1 MKRRQRKPQLSH
13 QRYIYKRA
21 LRHNEITMSARPRVK
36 LTASF
41 YAPRPQPVTPT
52 LYRRGA
58 QPVLAPFATKANPSA
73 VPTRESESA
82 SHGSHPLPPTRWVSD
97 VRARIGKCI
106 GFGCDAAQ
114 IQRAAGILGILAREW
129 RVLSA
134 GSEGFLTGGRRGLE
148 SQQVVWG
155 EMDSFGHVNNTV
167 YIRYAESARVNW
179 ILHYAAQDPKHREA
193 WTELMQ
199 PKTIGL
205 IMKSI
210 KADFKFPMTAPDTI
224 SVYHRLRTCPEATHT
239 SLVLDCVIL
248 SHRHRRVAARTFED
262 VAIYDYRDAKKTV
275 LPGFMLDVLRDTWR
289 QQEERTDWA
298 RGRIWDLL
306 RDVERLEKETWD
318 RKDAVEDLG
327 AAAK

>member
-1 MKRRQRKPQLSH
+1 MMRP
-13 QRYIYKRA
+13 
-21 LRHNEITMSARPRVK
+21 RPRVK

-41 YAPRPQPVTPT
+41 YASRLPPVTPA
-52 LYRRGA
+52 LYRRA
-58 QPVLAPFATKANPSA
+58 HVRAPFSTNAAPSA
-73 VPTRESESA
+73 APTRE
-82 SHGSHPLPPTRWVSD
+82 PPARWVSE

-106 GFGCDAAQ
+106 SFGCDAAQ

-155 EMDSFGHVNNTV
+155 EMDSFGHVNNTI
-167 YIRYAESARVNW
+167 YFKYAESARVNW
-179 ILHYAAQDPKHREA
+179 ILRYASLDPKHREV
-193 WTELMQ
+193 WNELMK
-199 PKTIGL
+199 PKNIGL

-224 SVYHRLRTCPEATHT
+224 SVYHRLRICPEATHT
-239 SLVLDCVIL
+239 SLVLDCVIF
-248 SHRHRRVAARTFED
+248 SHRHRRIAARTFED
-262 VAIYDYRDAKKTV
+262 VTIYDYRDAKKTV

-289 QQEERTDWA
+289 QQEEQIVWA

-306 RDVERLEKETWD
+306 REVELLEKETWD
-318 RKDAVEDLG
+318 REDAVEDLG

>member
-1 MKRRQRKPQLSH
+1 M
-13 QRYIYKRA
+13 
-21 LRHNEITMSARPRVK
+21 MRPRLRVK
-36 LTASF
+36 SF
-41 YAPRPQPVTPT
+41 YAARTPPVTPA
-52 LYRRGA
+52 LYRLA
-58 QPVLAPFATKANPSA
+58 QPLRAPFSTNAAPSA
-73 VPTRESESA
+73 VPTRESHS
-82 SHGSHPLPPTRWVSD
+82 SQPLPPTRWVSD

-106 GFGCDAAQ
+106 SFGCDAAQ

-148 SQQVVWG
+148 NQQVVWG

-167 YIRYAESARVNW
+167 YFKYAESARVNW
-179 ILHYAAQDPKHREA
+179 ILRFASLDPKHREV
-193 WTELMQ
+193 WNELMK
-199 PKTIGL
+199 PKNIGL

-224 SVYHRLRTCPEATHT
+224 SVYHRLRICPEASHT

-262 VAIYDYRDAKKTV
+262 VTIYDYRDAKKTV
-275 LPGFMLDVLRDTWR
+275 LPKFMLDMLRDTWR
-289 QQEERTDWA
+289 QQEEQIGWA

-306 RDVERLEKETWD
+306 REVELLEKETWD
-318 RKDAVEDLG
+318 REDAVEDMG